1 MQLYRKLYFCV
12 KFNKVIKISDHVSQI
27 INRSPFLTEA
37 LAEGLVNVSSLARK
51 IHPEVEQAI
60 GKKINNSAIVMAINR
75 LPVGELLLLDKNLRQ
90 FFRKMTDISV
100 RSGLLDYTFLNSETL
115 LAKQVDLLKA
125 ISEQAKVFYSFSQ
138 GVSETTILISDNMG
152 KKLEEIFR
160 TEKMLVKEKDL
171 CSISLM
177 LPEGN
182 QFIYGVYYYILKEL
196 ALNGINLVEMIS
208 TSNEYTIVV
217 GNKDLDKAFSLL
229 MGLRHR

>member
-1 MQLYRKLYFCV
+1 M
-12 KFNKVIKISDHVSQI
+12 IKISEHVARI

-51 IHPEVEQAI
+51 IHPEVEQAV
-60 GKKINNSAIVMAINR
+60 GKAITNSAIVMAINR
-75 LPVGELLLLDKNLRQ
+75 MPSTDLVMLEKNLRQ

-115 LAKQVDLLKA
+115 LSKQVELLKA

-138 GVSETTILISDNMG
+138 GVSETTIVISEGMG
-152 KKLEEIFR
+152 KKLEEIFY
-160 TEKMLVKEKDL
+160 TEKMLVKEKEL
-171 CSISLM
+171 SSISLM

-217 GNKDLDKAFSLL
+217 GNKDLDNAFSLL
-229 MGLRHR
+229 MGLRQL